1 MSLYIRKLVI
11 GVTGILTSTVAISY
25 LVEKMY
31 HISYLQFQWK
41 VYRRGWQK
49 AALHLSFSGDL
60 DGLPF
65 LFSLRHCLCS
75 FC

>member
-31 HISYLQFQWK
+31 HISYLQI
-41 VYRRGWQK
+41 
-49 AALHLSFSGDL
+49 
-60 DGLPF
+60 
-65 LFSLRHCLCS
+65 
-75 FC
+75 